1 MWVEKL
7 KSKPVLPF
15 SGRMRIEASSS
26 STSHS
31 TLSSTLGIKRCCN
44 CDYNWKE
51 IVSIIMTITVH

>member
-31 TLSSTLGIKRCCN
+31 TLSNTLGTKWCCN
-44 CDYNWKE
+44 CDDDCKE
-51 IVSIIMTITVH
+51 IVEIVMKIIVH